1 MHQITVLGSRQL
13 PKIEKSVEK
22 LIHAT
27 EATMATAPT
36 KKRISPNVRW
46 CPPGSLKLLTDVP
59 EKVRIQ
65 KLLSRKEV
73 EKYWA
78 KNRALKPWV
87 LVYLPQFSQTERKGI
102 LFASLL
108 LYFRVVCIFRRCDY

>member
-1 MHQITVLGSRQL
+1 
-13 PKIEKSVEK
+13 
-22 LIHAT
+22 
-27 EATMATAPT
+27 MANTAPT

-46 CPPGSLKLLTDVP
+46 CPTGSFELLTDVP

-78 KNRALKPWV
+78 KNRASEPWV